1 MCDETYILELKLFG
15 VFCFSLEKFFVHIK
29 IMASSIIA
37 DYVPFTKK
45 MNPNAKMILQCEK
58 IRKDTTEESFVLEKE
73 GNSRNRQAHKIRL

>member
-1 MCDETYILELKLFG
+1 M
-15 VFCFSLEKFFVHIK
+15 HIK

-37 DYVPFTKK
+37 DYVPLTNKCWPVCTQGSFYTQRYDSQVAK

>member
-1 MCDETYILELKLFG
+1 M
-15 VFCFSLEKFFVHIK
+15 HIK

-37 DYVPFTKK
+37 DYVPFTNKWWTVCNQVSFYIQRYDIQVAK